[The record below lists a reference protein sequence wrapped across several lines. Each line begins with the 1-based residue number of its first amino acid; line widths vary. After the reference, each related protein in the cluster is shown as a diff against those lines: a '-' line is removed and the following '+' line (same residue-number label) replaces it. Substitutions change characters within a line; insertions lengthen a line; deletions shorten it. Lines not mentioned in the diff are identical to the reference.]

1 MRAQLKDGTWERRR
15 EMALSVEDRLEIMD
29 VVARYN
35 IAADEKDVEATLE
48 HYAEDGW
55 IEGFFSTGKG
65 KEAMRRDL
73 PAIFEGEGT
82 LKRHLAPNLV
92 IEGDEGGA
100 RVRYV
105 LLVVE
110 GEERPMVG
118 ATARITD
125 EMVKADGRWL
135 ISRHLIDVDPSIRA
149 YQEG

>member
-1 MRAQLKDGTWERRR
+1 MLTVD
-15 EMALSVEDRLEIMD
+15 DRLEIMD

-35 IAADEKDVEATLE
+35 LAADEKDVEGTLS
-48 HYAEDGW
+48 HYTEDGV
-55 IEGFFSTGKG
+55 IEGFYSTGEG
-65 KEAMRRDL
+65 REAMRRDL

-92 IEGDEGGA
+92 IDGDGGSA

-125 EMVKADGRWL
+125 EMRKVEGRWL
-135 ISRHLIDVDPSIRA
+135 ISRHLIEIDPSIRV
-149 YQEG
+149 YQQEAG

>member
-1 MRAQLKDGTWERRR
+1 
-15 EMALSVEDRLEIMD
+15 MALSAEDRLGIMD

-35 IAADEKDVEATLE
+35 LAADEKDVESTLL
-48 HYAEDGW
+48 HYAENGQ
-55 IEGFFSTGKG
+55 IEGFYSTGRG

-92 IEGDEGGA
+92 IDGDGENA
-100 RVRYV
+100 RVGYV

-118 ATARITD
+118 ATVRITD
-125 EMVKADGRWL
+125 EMTKVDGRWL
-135 ISRHLIDVDPSIRA
+135 ISRHLIEVDPSIRT
-149 YQEG
+149 YEQG

>member
-1 MRAQLKDGTWERRR
+1 
-15 EMALSVEDRLEIMD
+15 MALSAEDRLGIMD

-35 IAADEKDVEATLE
+35 LAADEKDVESPLL
-48 HYAEDGW
+48 HYAENGQ
-55 IEGFFSTGKG
+55 IEGFYSTGRG

-92 IEGDEGGA
+92 IDGDGENA
-100 RVRYV
+100 RVGYV

-125 EMVKADGRWL
+125 EMTKVDGRWL
-135 ISRHLIDVDPSIRA
+135 ISRHLIEVYPSIRA
-149 YQEG
+149 YEQG

>member
-1 MRAQLKDGTWERRR
+1 
-15 EMALSVEDRLEIMD
+15 MALSAEDRLGIMD

-35 IAADEKDVEATLE
+35 LAADEKDVESTLL
-48 HYAEDGW
+48 HYAENGQ
-55 IEGFFSTGKG
+55 IEGFYSTGRG

-73 PAIFEGEGT
+73 PAIFEGQGT

-92 IEGDEGGA
+92 IDGDGENA
-100 RVRYV
+100 RVGYV

-125 EMVKADGRWL
+125 EMTKVDGRWL
-135 ISRHLIDVDPSIRA
+135 ISRHLIEVDPSIRT
-149 YQEG
+149 YEQG

>member
-1 MRAQLKDGTWERRR
+1 MGKETA
-15 EMALSVEDRLEIMD
+15 MALSVEDRLEIMD
-29 VVARYN
+29 VIARYN
-35 IAADEKDVEATLE
+35 LAADEKDVEATLK
-48 HYAEDGW
+48 HYAEDGR
-55 IEGFFSTGKG
+55 IEGFYSTGEG

-92 IEGDEGGA
+92 IEGDEGGV

-118 ATARITD
+118 ATALITD
-125 EMVKADGRWL
+125 KMAKVGGRWL
-135 ISRHLIDVDPSIRA
+135 ISRHLIEVDPSIQA
-149 YQEG
+149 YRQG

>member
-1 MRAQLKDGTWERRR
+1 
-15 EMALSVEDRLEIMD
+15 MALSAEDRLGIMD

-35 IAADEKDVEATLE
+35 LAADEKDVESTLL
-48 HYAEDGW
+48 HYAENGQ
-55 IEGFFSTGKG
+55 IEGFYSTGRG

-92 IEGDEGGA
+92 IEGDEGGV

-118 ATARITD
+118 ATALITD
-125 EMVKADGRWL
+125 EMAKVGGRWL
-135 ISRHLIDVDPSIRA
+135 ISRHLIEVDPSIQA
-149 YQEG
+149 YRQG

>member
-1 MRAQLKDGTWERRR
+1 
-15 EMALSVEDRLEIMD
+15 MALSAEDRLGIMD

-35 IAADEKDVEATLE
+35 LAADEKDVESTLL
-48 HYAEDGW
+48 HYAENGQ
-55 IEGFFSTGKG
+55 IEGFYSTGRG

-92 IEGDEGGA
+92 IDGDGENA
-100 RVRYV
+100 RVGYV

-125 EMVKADGRWL
+125 EMTKVDGRWL
-135 ISRHLIDVDPSIRA
+135 ISRHLIEVDPSIRT
-149 YQEG
+149 YEQG